1 MPMAAISQSYKIS
14 EITDPSDL
22 VSWTKA
28 TYDSFVNTDNVLFET
43 IVNLPPGAMP
53 SQSKLDSDAREHQS
67 DLTKRQTDGGENKYI
82 QILDPETG
90 AIMGGAKW
98 TFFAATPKREE
109 QLPEVTWIDDS
120 TPDGK
125 FDRTFTQAVMDEFN
139 SRRFKH
145 MACPHALLYI
155 CFTTPKYE
163 RRGVSTALVR
173 WGIERADKEG
183 WPCFTEASPRGT
195 PVYAR
200 LDFQTREI
208 LSLRWDER
216 GEAWKAK
223 GDVRWTF
230 MERPAVTAGKRLK
243 G

>member
-1 MPMAAISQSYKIS
+1 MAAATTSPSHKIS
-14 EITDPSDL
+14 EITDPSEL

-28 TYDSFVNTDNVLFET
+28 MYDSFVNTENVLFET

-53 SQSKLDSDAREHQS
+53 SQSKLDSDVREHQS
-67 DLTKRQTDGGENKYI
+67 DLTKPQDDGGENRYI
-82 QILDPETG
+82 QILDSETG

-98 TFFAATPKREE
+98 VFFASTPKRKEK
-109 QLPEVTWIDDS
+109 LPEVKWIDDS
-120 TPDGK
+120 TPEGK
-125 FDRTFTQAVMDEFN
+125 FERNFTQAVMNDFN
-139 SRRFKH
+139 SRRFEH
-145 MACPHALLYI
+145 MACPHALLHI
-155 CFTTPKYE
+155 CFTTPSYE

-173 WGIERADKEG
+173 WGVERADKEG

-200 LDFQTREI
+200 LGFQTRET

-230 MERPAVTAGKRLK
+230 MERPAASTGKN
-243 G
+243 